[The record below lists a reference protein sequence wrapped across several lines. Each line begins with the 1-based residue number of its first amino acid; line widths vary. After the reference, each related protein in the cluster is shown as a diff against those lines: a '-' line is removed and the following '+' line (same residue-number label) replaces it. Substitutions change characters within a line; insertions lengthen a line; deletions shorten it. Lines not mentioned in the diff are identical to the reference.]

1 MPLHADGFAV
11 VSAGPPENVRDHV
24 MAASKSLGSGD
35 WTNAYA
41 HLAALPVWALVPGR
55 EQVLPHPKPITIP
68 YPCLA
73 ACPPQLS
80 HEGSSPRCSVWFQ
93 LAVQLVVQCSL

>member
-1 MPLHADGFAV
+1 MPPHADESTLIA
-11 VSAGPPENVRDHV
+11 AGPPENVRDHV

-55 EQVLPHPKPITIP
+55 EQVRPRIM
-68 YPCLA
+68 PCA
-73 ACPPQLS
+73 NRS
-80 HEGSSPRCSVWFQ
+80 
-93 LAVQLVVQCSL
+93 

>member
-1 MPLHADGFAV
+1 M
-11 VSAGPPENVRDHV
+11 

-55 EQVLPHPKPITIP
+55 EQVLPHTIP
-68 YPCLA
+68 SAGVILRAMASLCHAAGCGASDSHCLA
-73 ACPPQLS
+73 PDTLASVCCKPEHAASSPACPIS
-80 HEGSSPRCSVWFQ
+80 MHASAGF
-93 LAVQLVVQCSL
+93 

>member
-1 MPLHADGFAV
+1 MPPCADGYAV
-11 VSAGPPENVRDHV
+11 TAAGPPENVRDHV

-55 EQVLPHPKPITIP
+55 EQVRRRSMPSATETSASFSATRGLGP
-68 YPCLA
+68 
-73 ACPPQLS
+73 
-80 HEGSSPRCSVWFQ
+80 VWYILDSQ
-93 LAVQLVVQCSL
+93 SLL